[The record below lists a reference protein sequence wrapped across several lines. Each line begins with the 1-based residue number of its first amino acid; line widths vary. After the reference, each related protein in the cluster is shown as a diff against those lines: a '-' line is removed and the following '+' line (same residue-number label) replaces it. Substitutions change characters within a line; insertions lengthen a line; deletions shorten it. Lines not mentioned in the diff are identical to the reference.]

1 MRTRDIP
8 FRGQKETETEREKE
22 RERLSPRLAS
32 TAYSRGGPS
41 RAHNRT
47 ETFRKQPHQSRA
59 PRIPAEFVP
68 DIAQASKPRVGIA
81 ANVPSLITFSSRNH
95 GRVYTY
101 ALARV
106 QSPPTLEIP
115 TPPSRLPPLPSS
127 SSSSLSRL
135 KLSGNEFF
143 SFFNLWIYVCVF
155 FLKNKDNDNDNDNR
169 VNNWN
174 VI

>member
-8 FRGQKETETEREKE
+8 FRGQRETERHRDRETERE
-22 RERLSPRLAS
+22 
-32 TAYSRGGPS
+32 RGGS
-41 RAHNRT
+41 HLGGGSLQQLTRAGLAARIIARKRSANSHT
-47 ETFRKQPHQSRA
+47 ESRA

-106 QSPPTLEIP
+106 QSPHTRDPKL
-115 TPPSRLPPLPSS
+115 LPPLPSPPP
-127 SSSSLSRL
+127 SSLLRL
-135 KLSGNEFF
+135 KLFR
-143 SFFNLWIYVCVF
+143 
-155 FLKNKDNDNDNDNR
+155 D
-169 VNNWN
+169 
-174 VI
+174 